1 MVYEQIDI
9 KTVEEPDGETLLIK
23 GYANRY
29 MEEDG
34 TIVVDDWGTT
44 FDPLSFTLDTFKNNP
59 VLLNGHDNSKP
70 IGRVTTIEKRETG
83 LHIEA
88 LVFKGSDETAY
99 FNIKNKVITCFSVGV
114 DIKEDYWSD
123 LLSAYVIVSADL
135 VEISVVA
142 IPSNASSFIEEVSL
156 CSLGVC
162 SVVRGKQP
170 PTKRV
175 TSKLDKIIITQ
186 MVKKILNESKQ

>member
-29 MEEDG
+29 MKDDG

-44 FDPLSFTLDTFKNNP
+44 FEPLSFNLETFKNNP
-59 VLLNGHDNSKP
+59 VLLNNHDNSKP
-70 IGRVTTIEKRETG
+70 IGRVTVIEKRETG
-83 LHIEA
+83 LYIEA

-99 FNIKNKVITCFSVGV
+99 FNIKNKVMTCFSVGV
-114 DIKEDYWSD
+114 DIKKEHWSD
-123 LLSAYVIVSADL
+123 LLSAYVIVSAEL

-142 IPSNASSFIEEVSL
+142 IPSNTASFIEEVSL
-156 CSLGVC
+156 CSFGVC
-162 SVVRGKQP
+162 SVIRGKRP
-170 PTKRV
+170 PTKRT
-175 TSKLDKIIITQ
+175 TSKFDKIIITQ
-186 MVKKILNESKQ
+186 MVKKILNESKH